1 MFIGDLPDAIRCHC
15 LNPPTPSDV
24 IDWTSASHYLNH
36 GQWLYARTLA
46 NNTRLLRL
54 VHGHIAVRLHSSV
67 VVVYPRPGSLLAKE
81 MSKDQNTAALFSLA
95 GCNTPVFQ
103 RRIMAHTPG
112 AFTLSPSVE
121 SPTTVVLRRAINNY
135 ATRITPF
142 GDNQIVWLDDHGG
155 IVRVSSYW
163 PANPEAFHPKS
174 KRPYRTRRKRGGKKQ
189 TVAHFTGGG
198 QELSHLDKVVK
209 AQHLLQQ
216 QIISTETAY
225 EIVYGGANGSAD
237 SNPPSPSPSSPQVD
251 GETVRHQLSQ
261 AVPDMGVKVFCPVDV
276 SEVTGG
282 ECYAPF
288 SLTTLLIH
296 LNDSHRWT
304 REAIA
309 DWLEAQDLD
318 LEFRPP
324 PDHSPPTTYTPF

>member
-1 MFIGDLPDAIRCHC
+1 MSSIFSAVPIDDLPDAARCHC
-15 LNPPTPSDV
+15 PNPPAPDDV

-67 VVVYPRPGSLLAKE
+67 VVVYPRPGHQDA
-81 MSKDQNTAALFSLA
+81 QVAALFSLVWW
-95 GCNTPVFQ
+95 NTDLTR

-112 AFTLSPSVE
+112 AFTLCPSPVFSGQVTMRR
-121 SPTTVVLRRAINNY
+121 PLLDNGTVY
-135 ATRITPF
+135 ATMTTAF
-142 GDNQIVWLDDHGG
+142 GDTQIVWLNDHGG
-155 IVRVSSYW
+155 IVKVSSCW
-163 PANPEAFHPKS
+163 PFVPDDFHPKA

-189 TVAHFTGGG
+189 TVAHFTSGGSEYFVPPGGLHG
-198 QELSHLDKVVK
+198 QVNH
-209 AQHLLQQ
+209 HP
-216 QIISTETAY
+216 IINPKLIS
-225 EIVYGGANGSAD
+225 D
-237 SNPPSPSPSSPQVD
+237 PPSPSPSSPQVD
-251 GETVRHQLSQ
+251 GETVRFQLSQ
-261 AVPDMGVKVFCPVDV
+261 AVPDMGVRVFCPVHV

-324 PDHSPPTTYTPF
+324 PDHSPPTTFTPF